1 MVWVNILR
9 FSIQGNTCVSI
20 WATSVQEQ
28 LELVGTCLGPYL
40 LTLSYW
46 PFSKTYC
53 NCKCFSA
60 REKKTSHSFL
70 GGGNSNIFHF
80 HPYLGKM
87 NPFWRAYF
95 SNGLV
100 QPPTRFPFQKIPSKF
115 GMDFFY
121 DSMGFR
127 SENLNETTWYL
138 VPDLFTTTQQRQR
151 YPRGYAQ
158 DQRWLHF
165 AHQLLGRPEG
175 MMFFFCNI
183 NEKASKSWNKQ
194 LKYQNHWDKH
204 AHIAPCMVYLPTFT
218 IKINHM

>member
-80 HPYLGKM
+80 HPYLGK

-127 SENLNETTWYL
+127 SEILTKPHGIWFQIFSPPLSNGNAILEDTPKTNVGST
-138 VPDLFTTTQQRQR
+138 
-151 YPRGYAQ
+151 
-158 DQRWLHF
+158 
-165 AHQLLGRPEG
+165 
-175 MMFFFCNI
+175 
-183 NEKASKSWNKQ
+183 
-194 LKYQNHWDKH
+194 
-204 AHIAPCMVYLPTFT
+204 LPTSCLEDLRGWCFFSA
-218 IKINHM
+218 I